1 MDLFR
6 PFQGFAE
13 SRSRWMR
20 VFGALAFWLILPAA
34 ALGAVIARRRSMSLA
49 PFLGQAAVVVVAA
62 ALGYGLW
69 RLRLPLDVAAI
80 TLAGVGIANYR
91 RAPDE
96 AVTYRPPRR
105 RR

>member
-1 MDLFR
+1 
-6 PFQGFAE
+6 
-13 SRSRWMR
+13 MR